1 MPVTQLLVKIMETK
15 QMLCW
20 SALALVIVVFIY
32 LGILGKKQ
40 SKKDKKFIEEMMGR
54 NGWKRTENPN
64 KDAREWVTT
73 ELKAGPAKYS
83 VFGPVNEWYWLSS
96 IHRNE
101 MDIDELWTKQDGD
114 RLYFVLHAT
123 DWYYTPVTRG
133 SGKRSVDLTIIGMR
147 APVSLPFFTLFP
159 KMEFPKTM
167 GWRYS
172 ISETHD
178 LNLSNKINES
188 ALDLKE
194 SAYTDHRV
202 RQPLVLPN
210 ILQDDEKPA
219 PRAVDPP
226 MTIGSEAF
234 NERFELY
241 GKETER
247 VRQFFD
253 DERLTALESLPQT
266 FVDAGGEL
274 IFVYIP
280 EHRPKVAD
288 LEKFINDRIVMINAV
303 RHEPKR
309 QTDIEMKPSEDIQ
322 TPWTLEPKT
331 NEHNP

>member
-1 MPVTQLLVKIMETK
+1 MEPK
-15 QMLCW
+15 EMLCW
-20 SALALVIVVFIY
+20 SAIVLVFVVFIY
-32 LGILGKKQ
+32 FGIVGKKQ
-40 SKKDKKFIEEMMGR
+40 SKKDKKFIEEMMSR
-54 NGWKRTENPN
+54 NGWQRIENP
-64 KDAREWVTT
+64 KEDAREWVMT
-73 ELKAGPAKYS
+73 ELKSGPAKYT
-83 VFGPVNEWYWLSS
+83 VFGPVNEWYLFSS

-101 MDIDELWTKQDGD
+101 MHINDLWTKQQDD
-114 RLYFVLHAT
+114 RLYFVLDVT

-133 SGKRSVDLTIIGMR
+133 SGKRDFNLTIIGMR

-188 ALDLKE
+188 AVDFNE
-194 SAYTDHRV
+194 SSYTDHRV

-210 ILQDDEKPA
+210 ILQDDEKLA
-219 PRAVDPP
+219 PRAIDPP
-226 MTIGSEAF
+226 ITIGSEAF
-234 NERFELY
+234 NGRFELY

-247 VRQFFD
+247 IGQFFD
-253 DERLTALESLPQT
+253 DEKLAALEVLPQT

-280 EHRPKVAD
+280 EHRPKVQD

-303 RHEPKR
+303 GREPKLP
-309 QTDIEMKPSEDIQ
+309 TDI
-322 TPWTLEPKT
+322 
-331 NEHNP
+331 